1 MKGNRNRLLQDLQ
14 CFLRDSKK
22 VLPLYKY
29 SRWIWSI
36 VALINPSIGSKNL
49 AMGKLK
55 SNGRERADIHSHA
68 GIVSTEVSRLWDWFA
83 EMN

>member
-1 MKGNRNRLLQDLQ
+1 
-14 CFLRDSKK
+14 
-22 VLPLYKY
+22 
-29 SRWIWSI
+29 
-36 VALINPSIGSKNL
+36 
-49 AMGKLK
+49 MGKLK